1 MTKDEE
7 IKSLL
12 KFMREKQ
19 KEHQQDPEK
28 ARKWLIRLGI
38 LDRSGKRLSRRYGG

>member
-1 MTKDEE
+1 MTKDDE

-19 KEHQQDPEK
+19 KEHQKDPEK
-28 ARKWLIRLGI
+28 ARQWLIRLGI